1 MALITGDTKLLGL
14 LGHGTSYTLSPAM
27 HNHAAK
33 TLHKDAVYVNF
44 DLKAEYVKEFLEIF
58 WQLGGLGLNVT
69 VPHKSLV
76 ASMVQTDGLTSVNT
90 LVRSEAGW
98 TGYSTDGEGFIRG
111 LSRAKASIIDFEAVV
126 ILGSGGS
133 AQSILGAI
141 AQATT
146 EKPPITIIHR
156 RSKNHDSQIHEA
168 VGKVP
173 VQILTFR
180 ELTPEAFA
188 DTLENLQGIK
198 KLVIQATSAPKNGD
212 RLQDYSS
219 AVKLLSPDDLLIDI
233 IYDQPSEIYFEAIRL
248 GLNCLDGL
256 PMLIEQA
263 RLSQFL
269 WWKKSASYDD
279 MLFAIKNSGWPNR

>member
-14 LGHGTSYTLSPAM
+14 LGHETSYTLSPAM

-33 TLHKDAVYVNF
+33 NLHKDAVYVNF
-44 DLKAEYVKEFLEIF
+44 DLRAEYVKEFLGIF
-58 WQLGGLGLNVT
+58 WQLGGVGLNVT

-76 ASMVQTDGLTSVNT
+76 ASLVETDGLTAVNT
-90 LVRSEAGW
+90 LVRNETGW
-98 TGYSTDGEGFIRG
+98 TGYSTDGEGFLHG
-111 LSRAKASIIDFEAVV
+111 LSRAKATIQDFEAVI

-141 AQATT
+141 AQATM

-156 RSKNHDSQIHEA
+156 RSKNHDAKIHEA
-168 VGKVP
+168 VSKAP

-180 ELTPEAFA
+180 GLTPEAFA

-212 RLQDYSS
+212 NLARYSS
-219 AVKLLSPDDLLIDI
+219 AIKLLTPDDLLVDI
-233 IYDQPSEIYFEAIRL
+233 IYDQPSDIYFEAIRL
-248 GLNCLDGL
+248 GLNCLDGM

-279 MLFAIKNSGWPNR
+279 MLYAIKHSGWRPR

>member
-1 MALITGDTKLLGL
+1 MALITGDTKLFGL
-14 LGHGTSYTLSPAM
+14 LGHETSYTLSPVM
-27 HNHAAK
+27 HNHSAK
-33 TLHKDAVYVNF
+33 ILHRDAVYVNF
-44 DLKAEYVKEFLEIF
+44 DLKAEYVKAFLDVF
-58 WQLGGLGLNVT
+58 WQLGGIGLNVT

-76 ASMVQTDGLTSVNT
+76 ASLVQTDALTAVNT
-90 LVRSEAGW
+90 LVRSENGW
-98 TGYSTDGEGFIRG
+98 IGHSTDGEGFIQG
-111 LSRAKASIIDFEAVV
+111 LSRAKVTIHDFAAVI

-141 AQATT
+141 AQATS
-146 EKPPITIIHR
+146 EKPPITVIHR
-156 RSKNHDSQIHEA
+156 RSKSHDSNIHEA

-180 ELTPEAFA
+180 ELTPEAVS

-212 RLQDYSS
+212 RLQRYSS
-219 AVKLLSPDDLLIDI
+219 ALKLLTPEDLLVDI
-233 IYDQPSEIYFEAIRL
+233 IYDKPSEMYFEAIRL
-248 GLNCLDGL
+248 GLNCLDGM

-279 MLFAIKNSGWPNR
+279 MLFAIKSSGWQPR

>member
-1 MALITGDTKLLGL
+1 MALITGDTKLIGL

-33 TLHKDAVYVNF
+33 ILHKDLVYVNF
-44 DLKAEYVKEFLEIF
+44 DLKTDYVKQFLEIF
-58 WQLGGLGLNVT
+58 WQLGGAGLNVT
-69 VPHKSLV
+69 VPHKSLT
-76 ASMVQTDGLTSVNT
+76 ASLVKTDGLTAVNT
-90 LVRSEAGW
+90 LVRGEYGW
-98 TGYSTDGEGFIRG
+98 TGYSTDGEGFIHG
-111 LSRAKASIIDFEAVV
+111 LSRAKASIQDFDAV
-126 ILGSGGS
+126 IMLGSGGS

-156 RSKNHDSQIHEA
+156 RSRNHDSQIHEA
-168 VGKVP
+168 VCKAP
-173 VQILTFR
+173 VQMLTFR

-188 DTLENLQGIK
+188 DTLANLHGIK

-212 RLQDYSS
+212 RLQQYSS
-219 AVKLLSPDDLLIDI
+219 AIKLLSSEDLLVDI

-248 GLNCLDGL
+248 GLNCLDGM
-256 PMLIEQA
+256 PMLVEQA

-279 MLFAIKNSGWPNR
+279 MLFAIKNSGWRPR